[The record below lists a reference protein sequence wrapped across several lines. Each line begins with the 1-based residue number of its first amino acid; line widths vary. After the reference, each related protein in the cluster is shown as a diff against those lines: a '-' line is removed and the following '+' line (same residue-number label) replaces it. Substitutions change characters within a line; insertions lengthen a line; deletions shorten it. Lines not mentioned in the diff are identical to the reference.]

1 MSARAD
7 AGMRAVARVRE
18 IRERDSRIGVQQAAA
33 ELRAHEA
40 TLADLRNRAAAADSP
55 DQSVETYLRN
65 RDYLTALGEQIV
77 ATERSVAAATT
88 LTESALAHWRVDRTR
103 LGAVELLLER
113 RAEARRQARALEE
126 TKRLDEAAALLWQR
140 RQGGAVA

>member
-7 AGMRAVARVRE
+7 AGMRAVSRVRE

-33 ELRAHEA
+33 ELRAREA
-40 TLADLRNRAAAADSP
+40 TLADLQQRAAATQSS
-55 DQSVETYLRN
+55 DQSIEAYLRS

-77 ATERSVAAATT
+77 VTERSVAAAAT
-88 LTESALAHWRVDRTR
+88 LTDSALAHWRVDRTR

-113 RAEARRQARALEE
+113 RAEVRRQERALEE
-126 TKRLDEAAALLWQR
+126 SKRLDEAAALLWQR

>member
-1 MSARAD
+1 MSARSD

-33 ELRAHEA
+33 EQRARQA
-40 TLADLRNRAAAADSP
+40 WLADLQHRAAAAPAP
-55 DQSVETYLRN
+55 DQSIEQYRRT

-77 ATERSVAAATT
+77 AAERSVAVATT
-88 LTESALAHWRVDRTR
+88 LTESALSHWRVDRTR

-113 RAEARRQARALEE
+113 RAEARRAAAASEE
-126 TKRLDEAAALLWQR
+126 TKRLDEAAAQLWQR
-140 RQGGAVA
+140 RNGGVS